1 VTRMASE
8 APAAAAAAAA
18 PAAADGAAA
27 ADPMKASQDVMA
39 AQMAAMQAQMAAQ
52 QTAFVQQQA
61 QAQAQAQG
69 GSSGAIEC
77 SCKSLLG
84 WILLT
89 IAIVFLGIGGACTS
103 GILAPICVRGAN
115 AAIVILLGIAWCL
128 LAAWVLLGYYSPE
141 KRQWLLVCQICHVC
155 ARSRV

>member
-1 VTRMASE
+1 MASE

-27 ADPMKASQDVMA
+27 ADPMKASQDDMA
-39 AQMAAMQAQMAAQ
+39 AQMAAQ
-52 QTAFVQQQA
+52 QTAFVQQQVQAQA